1 MNSHFGEFVRQLET
15 TGSDAGEGPLP
26 ESLRMATDGRYS
38 VFYAPFDHVNPD
50 ARVVLVGLTPGAH
63 QAKAAIAAASS
74 ALRAGHA
81 HDVAARLAKDTAS
94 FSGPMRKSLV
104 AMLDSIGLH
113 RHLGIAGCAA
123 LFGERTDLVHF
134 TSMLRYPVF
143 VGTKNFS
150 GSPDPLRIEM
160 LRDQFERYFVPEAR
174 RLRDAW
180 FIPMGATVTRA
191 MRFLADR
198 GDLPASRVLAGLP
211 HPSGANAERI
221 AVFLGRKAP
230 ELASTRTRAAAI
242 LQARDGLIRQLG
254 R

>member
-1 MNSHFGEFVRQLET
+1 MNSLFGKFVRQLET
-15 TGSDAGEGPLP
+15 TRNNAEEDPLP
-26 ESLRMATDGRYS
+26 ASMRIATDGRYS
-38 VFYAPFDHVNPD
+38 VFYAPFDHVNLD

-63 QAKAAIAAASS
+63 QARVAIAAAAS

-81 HDVAARLAKDTAS
+81 HDVAARLAKEAAS

-123 LFGERTDLVHF
+123 LFEERTDLVHF

-174 RLRDAW
+174 RLRNAW
-180 FIPMGATVTRA
+180 FIPMGATVARA
-191 MRFLADR
+191 MRFLVDR
-198 GDLPASRVLAGLP
+198 GDLPANRVLAGLP

-230 ELASTRTRAAAI
+230 ELVSAKTRSAAI
-242 LQARDGLIRQLG
+242 LQARHGLIRQLG
-254 R
+254 G